1 MSLLSALRPP
11 SRRML
16 RAWGLILAVASVILP
31 SLPLGRL
38 FAQPPIPLAV
48 LWAAYGWAAEDE
60 SSWRAPLVLALLGL
74 LHDQLAGGPYGLFL
88 ALYLSAY
95 LVGRGAAVAMSAPNI
110 LSLWA
115 GFAVTALLTVG
126 VAKVLA
132 PIGLGANVS
141 VAAYL
146 NAVLITI
153 ALFPLVRPLYM
164 ASGPSLR
171 PQSGARA

>member
-1 MSLLSALRPP
+1 MSRFGLAQP
-11 SRRML
+11 SRRTL
-16 RAWGLILAVASVILP
+16 RALGLALGVASVILP
-31 SLPLGRL
+31 SLPLGGL

-60 SSWRAPLVLALLGL
+60 SSWRAPVVLALLGL

-95 LVGRGAAVAMSAPNI
+95 LIGRIAAVVMSAPNI

-115 GFAVTALLTVG
+115 GFAVTALVTV
-126 VAKVLA
+126 AIARVLA
-132 PIGLGANVS
+132 PIGLGSNVS
-141 VAAYL
+141 VAGYL

-153 ALFPLVRPLYM
+153 VLFPLVRPLYM
-164 ASGPSLR
+164 SSGPSLR
-171 PQSGARA
+171 PQAGAR